1 MKFPESPRVRYSRN
15 PLVEVICQLRF
26 PKILSI
32 ETETPVEFQEA
43 VRSEYPILQTSRSLE
58 LPFLSNSQ
66 LTLPAMI
73 GQGLV
78 YEFIDK
84 KEEWK
89 LALSS
94 DFIAL
99 STLNYRKWEDFRA
112 KLSAVIE
119 LLVKHYNPSH
129 FTRVG
134 LRYQDLIIR
143 SELELQNSQWRNLLQ
158 PPILGTFLA
167 DNLPEQDFIEA
178 LSVFACRLDYND
190 AILRV
195 RYGLARKNEVS
206 EEPGYLI
213 DSDFYTDKLTE
224 ITDANRTL
232 EQFNRESGNFFRWC
246 ITEELRKALKPQP
259 IEGE

>member
-1 MKFPESPRVRYSRN
+1 MKFPESPRVRYDRN

-32 ETETPVEFQEA
+32 ETEIPVKFQED
-43 VRSEYPILQTSRSLE
+43 VRSEYPIFQTSRSLE

-66 LTLPAMI
+66 VTLPPMI

-78 YEFIDK
+78 YEFVDK

-89 LALSS
+89 LVLSS
-94 DFIAL
+94 DFLAL
-99 STLNYRKWEDFRA
+99 STLNYQKWEDFSTR
-112 KLSAVIE
+112 LSAAIE
-119 LLVKHYNPSH
+119 LLVKHYHPAH

-143 SELELQNSQWRNLLQ
+143 SEIELQNCPWRNLLQ

-195 RYGLARKNEVS
+195 RYGLAKKNEIS
-206 EEPGYLI
+206 NEPGYLI

-224 ITDANRTL
+224 INDATHSLN
-232 EQFNRESGNFFRWC
+232 QFNRESGNFFRWC
-246 ITEELRKALKPQP
+246 ITEDLQKALKPQP
-259 IEGE
+259 I

>member
-26 PKILSI
+26 PKILSV
-32 ETETPVEFQEA
+32 ETEIPVGFQED
-43 VRSEYPILQTSRSLE
+43 VRSEYPIFQTSRSLE

-66 LTLPAMI
+66 VTLPPMI

-89 LALSS
+89 IVLSS
-94 DFIAL
+94 DFLAL
-99 STLNYRKWEDFRA
+99 STLNYQKWEDFRTR
-112 KLSAVIE
+112 LSAAIE
-119 LLVKHYNPSH
+119 ILVKHYHPSY

-143 SELELQNSQWRNLLQ
+143 SELELQNCPWRNLLQ
-158 PPILGTFLA
+158 PPMLGAFLA

-178 LSVFACRLDYND
+178 LSVFAYRLDYDD

-195 RYGLARKNEVS
+195 RYGLARKNEVL

-224 ITDANRTL
+224 ITDVDRAL
-232 EQFNRESGNFFRWC
+232 DKFNRDSGNFFRWC
-246 ITEELRKALKPQP
+246 ITEELQKALQPQP
-259 IEGE
+259 I